1 MGSQTIGGAIPAPG
15 ADTRTSA
22 SLAKRKDAGR
32 PKKGDKRA
40 VAVADAEPEE
50 PEAAI

>member
-1 MGSQTIGGAIPAPG
+1 MAAQFPPPEAIPESAAP
-15 ADTRTSA
+15 
-22 SLAKRKDAGR
+22 LAKRKGAGR